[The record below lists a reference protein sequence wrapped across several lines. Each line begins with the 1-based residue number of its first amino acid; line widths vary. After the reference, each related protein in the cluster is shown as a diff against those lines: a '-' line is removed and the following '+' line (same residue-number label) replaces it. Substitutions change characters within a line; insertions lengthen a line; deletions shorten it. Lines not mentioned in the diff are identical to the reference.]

1 MIVPKKAIDEDILA
15 YDIDYFLKKEESN
28 VKCQMRNSRKALYF
42 PAFMTKHDLDPQ
54 VRQLWIMHGHQ
65 YFNDK

>member
-1 MIVPKKAIDEDILA
+1 MVVPKKAIDEDILA

-42 PAFMTKHDLDPQ
+42 SC
-54 VRQLWIMHGHQ
+54 I
-65 YFNDK
+65 YDKA